1 MKTFIYAKVHACSGN
16 SDPKDLAKGLTHL
29 VVAESTKKLADT
41 IVPDFIKMKSAIKVD
56 PSPEPQL
63 LEVEVFNISGQGGG
77 KVQTYYRI
85 LRKAELAGGKK

>member
-16 SDPKDLAKGLTHL
+16 NDPKDLAKGLTHL
-29 VVAESTKKLADT
+29 VVIESSKKLADT
-41 IVPDFIKMKSAIKVD
+41 IVPDFIKTKSAIKVD

-77 KVQTYYRI
+77 GKVQTYYCPVR
-85 LRKAELAGGKK
+85 ATPAQN